1 MIYVICYLF
10 NDICY
15 LFNAWFDWKIGIFQQ
30 TAVRVYYILN
40 HYKPRFVVIGMAR
53 DKRKLVS
60 VKFFFQ

>member
-30 TAVRVYYILN
+30 TVVRVN
-40 HYKPRFVVIGMAR
+40 HYIPRFVVIDMAR